1 MEYPKTGYLSATR
14 TYNKTG
20 KLVIEMLGM
29 DGSSHYCGTP
39 IGRAHSQ
46 RIQHMPSQP
55 IQEQFGQTII
65 DSIAEFAIRDI
76 DNVAT
81 MKKSLFSHI
90 SDPALQTTLAE
101 TLYGARW
108 IYKLGLALLVRD
120 EEQLAHVRVQLIDYG
135 AVCEGLL
142 VDLIAHGIAKGHLAG
157 ARYKFKDV
165 KKLKCPINWSVKD
178 IQKQVARQIFYWQIA
193 VAEEENMISI
203 STAKRL
209 DSLRLDRN
217 TVHMAARTSRAY
229 IGRSHTAFETLNIA
243 ITEAK
248 AWKAAN
254 P

>member
-1 MEYPKTGYLSATR
+1 MPPK
-14 TYNKTG
+14 
-20 KLVIEMLGM
+20 
-29 DGSSHYCGTP
+29 
-39 IGRAHSQ
+39 
-46 RIQHMPSQP
+46 P

-90 SDPALQTTLAE
+90 SDPVLQTTLAE

-108 IYKLGLALLVRD
+108 IYKLGLALLVKN
-120 EEQLAHVRVQLIDYG
+120 EEQLAHVRAQLIDYG

-142 VDLIAHGIAKGHLAG
+142 VDLIVHGISKGHFAG
-157 ARYKFKDV
+157 TRYKFKDT
-165 KKLKCPINWSVKD
+165 KKLKYPINWGVKD
-178 IQKQVARQIFYWQIA
+178 IQRQVAHQTFYWQIA
-193 VAEEENMISI
+193 VAEEENMIST
-203 STAKRL
+203 STVKRL

-217 TVHMAARTSRAY
+217 TVHMAVRTSRAY
-229 IGRSHTAFETLNIA
+229 IGRSHAAFETLNTV
-243 ITEAK
+243 ITEIK

>member
-1 MEYPKTGYLSATR
+1 VEYPKTGYLSATR

-101 TLYGARW
+101 TLY
-108 IYKLGLALLVRD
+108 